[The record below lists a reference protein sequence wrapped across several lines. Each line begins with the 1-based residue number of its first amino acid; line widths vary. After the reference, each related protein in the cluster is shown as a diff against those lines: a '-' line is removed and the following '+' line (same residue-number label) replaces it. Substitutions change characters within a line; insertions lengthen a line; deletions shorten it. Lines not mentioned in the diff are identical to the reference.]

1 VPKGQ
6 AAALLGTGQPPRCG
20 GNDVFG
26 LGETRNF
33 DALVRDR
40 MKFGRGRIVYLAL
53 SPDFPLGDSLEV
65 FICREDA
72 ERFIE
77 EVRDDEPQLASYLRV
92 EEREL
97 QAGGLN

>member
-1 VPKGQ
+1 VGQ
-6 AAALLGTGQPPRCG
+6 
-20 GNDVFG
+20 
-26 LGETRNF
+26 
-33 DALVRDR
+33 DR
-40 MKFGRGRIVYLAL
+40 YLAL

-77 EVRDDEPQLASYLRV
+77 EVRDDEPQLASYLRI

-97 QAGGLN
+97 EAGGLN